1 MISWENKLEANK
13 MRKTFLV
20 VFFVVL
26 IVGCDD
32 NNNWKPDYIAFANVK
47 QIQLSGLTGKPGI
60 EFNIGYWETNNYNT
74 KQMFKKYTSDGS
86 DYFSPGID
94 ISYIAFEKY
103 YNPPKYN
110 YKTTFLAN
118 GDNVLIVEITYFGEG
133 E

>member
-1 MISWENKLEANK
+1 
-13 MRKTFLV
+13 
-20 VFFVVL
+20 
-26 IVGCDD
+26 
-32 NNNWKPDYIAFANVK
+32 
-47 QIQLSGLTGKPGI
+47 
-60 EFNIGYWETNNYNT
+60 
-74 KQMFKKYTSDGS
+74 MFKKYTSDGY